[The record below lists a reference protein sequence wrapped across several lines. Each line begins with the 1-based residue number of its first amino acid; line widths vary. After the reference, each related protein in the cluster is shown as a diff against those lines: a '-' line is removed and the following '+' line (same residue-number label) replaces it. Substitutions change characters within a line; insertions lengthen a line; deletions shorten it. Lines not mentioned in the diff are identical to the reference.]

1 MSYTELS
8 VEERATIQIG
18 RIQGF
23 SLRRI
28 ACLINRSPS
37 TISRELRRNR
47 GACGGYSARLAQ
59 QQMQARRQ
67 VCRPM
72 RKLLPG
78 SERFELVTHML
89 RERLSP
95 EQIAG
100 KLRSMNI
107 PNLRDAYVCRE
118 TIYNAIYAL
127 PVGELRKEL
136 IICLRQGKTTRRPRS
151 GGVDRRGQIPE
162 MVSIHVRPPE
172 IEDRLMPG
180 HWEGD
185 LIKGKANASSVG
197 TLVERTSGYLML
209 VKMNDATATSAL
221 EGFSAAL
228 NSMPLEM
235 RKSMTY
241 DQGREMARH
250 AEITQRTGVAIYF
263 CDPHSPWQRGTCE
276 NTNGLLRQY
285 LPKGTDL
292 SVHSQEELDA
302 IADSLNNRPRATHGF
317 NTPLA
322 VYERMLKQLQTTP
335 DSVP

>member
-18 RIQGF
+18 RTQGF

-100 KLRSMNI
+100 KLRSRHTQ
-107 PNLRDAYVCRE
+107 PAR
-118 TIYNAIYAL
+118 
-127 PVGELRKEL
+127 
-136 IICLRQGKTTRRPRS
+136 CLRLSRDDLQRDLCPAS
-151 GGVDRRGQIPE
+151 G
-162 MVSIHVRPPE
+162 
-172 IEDRLMPG
+172 
-180 HWEGD
+180 
-185 LIKGKANASSVG
+185 
-197 TLVERTSGYLML
+197 
-209 VKMNDATATSAL
+209 
-221 EGFSAAL
+221 
-228 NSMPLEM
+228 
-235 RKSMTY
+235 
-241 DQGREMARH
+241 
-250 AEITQRTGVAIYF
+250 
-263 CDPHSPWQRGTCE
+263 
-276 NTNGLLRQY
+276 
-285 LPKGTDL
+285 
-292 SVHSQEELDA
+292 
-302 IADSLNNRPRATHGF
+302 
-317 NTPLA
+317 
-322 VYERMLKQLQTTP
+322 
-335 DSVP
+335 